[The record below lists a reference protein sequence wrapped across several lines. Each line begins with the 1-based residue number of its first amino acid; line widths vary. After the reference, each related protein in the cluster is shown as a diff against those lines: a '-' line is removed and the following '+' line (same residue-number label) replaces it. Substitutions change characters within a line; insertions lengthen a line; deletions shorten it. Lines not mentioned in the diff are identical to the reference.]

1 MGIGV
6 IGKYFGEKRFEIVSM
21 GTFAMI
27 SSLWILTETPMFSIL
42 TGAPIAVHFVDYISL
57 SLLGLP
63 GLLFAAYATSHRSKL
78 VITIGSIL
86 TFSNLGYQV
95 YSTLSGGKDYH
106 QLLWL
111 THVELAMVGALILY
125 LLVRS
130 IILKTLSRSQ
140 AVILVISLTAA
151 VAAGIADIIRYLTY
165 PAQYTV
171 TSFFKYSIFLFII
184 LSGIYEFFNISEM
197 SRRGRYAEIME
208 KLAYNDGLTGLTNRT
223 GFNKAIEELRGA
235 DYSIVS
241 LLGTQVVSGAN
252 YEYICKKTVVIP
264 DAKPILCFMTVYK
277 DLDGNAMITNISDL
291 RLGTF
296 YGAESA
302 EDEKPTEKL
311 AGGWSIPEA
320 VQAVNLPEPVAG
332 IYDKVMEE
340 KEGYLPVAYL
350 GSQLVNG
357 TNHAVLCFNESSP
370 CIVYI
375 YAPLSGDPE
384 LVNIYNI
391 DMAEASGN

>member
-1 MGIGV
+1 MKI
-6 IGKYFGEKRFEIVSM
+6 K
-21 GTFAMI
+21 TI
-27 SSLWILTETPMFSIL
+27 SI
-42 TGAPIAVHFVDYISL
+42 IAAL
-57 SLLGLP
+57 SL
-63 GLLFAAYATSHRSKL
+63 AALALAACGKKAEQPAAQSASEKSASAEASSASVEASSASVEASSASVEASSASAEASSASAEASSASAEASSASAEASSASTEASSASAEESSVAENKGMLVGGWEVYNDETTGWATS
-78 VITIGSIL
+78 
-86 TFSNLGYQV
+86 
-95 YSTLSGGKDYH
+95 
-106 QLLWL
+106 
-111 THVELAMVGALILY
+111 E
-125 LLVRS
+125 
-130 IILKTLSRSQ
+130 
-140 AVILVISLTAA
+140 
-151 VAAGIADIIRYLTY
+151 
-165 PAQYTV
+165 
-171 TSFFKYSIFLFII
+171 
-184 LSGIYEFFNISEM
+184 
-197 SRRGRYAEIME
+197 AEE
-208 KLAYNDGLTGLTNRT
+208 A
-223 GFNKAIEELRGA
+223 FNKAIEELLGA

-252 YEYICKKTVVIP
+252 YEFICKKTVVIP

>member
-1 MGIGV
+1 MKI
-6 IGKYFGEKRFEIVSM
+6 K
-21 GTFAMI
+21 TI
-27 SSLWILTETPMFSIL
+27 SI
-42 TGAPIAVHFVDYISL
+42 IAAL
-57 SLLGLP
+57 SL
-63 GLLFAAYATSHRSKL
+63 AALALAACGKKAEQPAAQSASEKSASAEASSASVEASSASVEASSASAEASSASVEASSASVEASSASVEASSASAEASSASAEASSASVEASSASVEASSASAEASSASAEASSASAEVSSASAEASSASTEASSASAEESSVAENKGMLVGGWEVYNDETTGWATS
-78 VITIGSIL
+78 
-86 TFSNLGYQV
+86 
-95 YSTLSGGKDYH
+95 
-106 QLLWL
+106 
-111 THVELAMVGALILY
+111 E
-125 LLVRS
+125 
-130 IILKTLSRSQ
+130 
-140 AVILVISLTAA
+140 
-151 VAAGIADIIRYLTY
+151 
-165 PAQYTV
+165 
-171 TSFFKYSIFLFII
+171 
-184 LSGIYEFFNISEM
+184 
-197 SRRGRYAEIME
+197 AEE
-208 KLAYNDGLTGLTNRT
+208 A
-223 GFNKAIEELRGA
+223 FNKAIEELLGA

-252 YEYICKKTVVIP
+252 YEFICKKTVVIP